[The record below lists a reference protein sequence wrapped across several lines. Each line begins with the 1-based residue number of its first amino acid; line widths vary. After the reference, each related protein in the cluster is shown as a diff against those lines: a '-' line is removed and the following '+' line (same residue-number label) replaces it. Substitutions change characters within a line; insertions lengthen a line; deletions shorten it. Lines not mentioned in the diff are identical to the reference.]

1 MPAPPR
7 ICLSTQVYPPEIGG
21 VGVAAQRLA
30 ETLVAAG
37 YAVDVVAPLQVPPG
51 GAVPEGA
58 SVEGASL
65 EGGVRVHRV
74 AYADDLQQLAF
85 TLRALVRRLDAQQR
99 FALFH
104 GFFLTA
110 VYPCVAAVQAGGDR
124 RPIIASIRG
133 NDALT
138 LKDHPYT
145 RAGILA
151 GLRRA
156 SWVTSV
162 SQAYLDRVA
171 EEVDIASRSSVIRN
185 GVKPVPE
192 AASPW
197 RLTAE
202 NRGVV
207 GLVGKLRKVKDVPLL
222 VRGYAA
228 VPPAMRR
235 RLLLAGAFDDREE
248 EAWTAT
254 LISEFG
260 LTGEVALT
268 GDFVQP
274 RVFDHLRAMHVY
286 VQSSAAEGLPNALL
300 EAASL
305 GVPLV
310 ATAVGGMREVITDG
324 ESGLLVP
331 HGDPGA
337 LGAAITRVL
346 ASDAL
351 AAHLSEGARRLA
363 ASLSPERE
371 QREWLALY
379 RGLLDGSIAS

>member
-1 MPAPPR
+1 MATPAR
-7 ICLSTQVYPPEIGG
+7 ICLCTEVYPPEIGG

-37 YAVDVVAPLQVPPG
+37 YEVDVVAPWQVPAGSDAPTD
-51 GAVPEGA
+51 P
-58 SVEGASL
+58 SL
-65 EGGVRVHRV
+65 EAGVRVHRV
-74 AYADDLQQLAF
+74 HYTDNMQQLAF
-85 TLRALVRRLDAQQR
+85 AVRSLVRRLDEERR

-110 VYPCVAAVQAGGDR
+110 VYPCVAAVEAGGSR

-138 LKDHPYT
+138 LKDHPFT
-145 RAGILA
+145 RATILT

-156 SWVTSV
+156 SWITSV
-162 SQAYLDRVA
+162 SQTYLDRVA
-171 EEVDIASRSSVIRN
+171 EEVDVAGRSSVIRN
-185 GVKPVPE
+185 GVKAAPE
-192 AASPW
+192 AACPW
-197 RLTAE
+197 RLTDR

-228 VPPAMRR
+228 VPPALRR
-235 RLLLAGAFDDREE
+235 RLLLAGAFTDREE
-248 EAWTAT
+248 DAWTTT
-254 LISEFG
+254 LIHEFG
-260 LTGEVALT
+260 LTADVTVT
-268 GDFVQP
+268 GDFLQP
-274 RVFDHLRAMHVY
+274 QVFGHLRSMHVY

-324 ESGLLVP
+324 ETGLLVP
-331 HGDPGA
+331 HGDPAA

-351 AAHLSEGARRLA
+351 AEHLSQGARRLA
-363 ASLSPERE
+363 GALSPERE
-371 QREWLALY
+371 SAEWLALY